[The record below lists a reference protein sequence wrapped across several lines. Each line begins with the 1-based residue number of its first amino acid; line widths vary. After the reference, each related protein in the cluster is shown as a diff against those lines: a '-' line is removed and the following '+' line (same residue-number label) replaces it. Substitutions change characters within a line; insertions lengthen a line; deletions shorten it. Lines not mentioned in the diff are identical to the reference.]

1 MNMDTLSEKLT
12 RLYET
17 HWDDFTAQL
26 KAANLKERL
35 QDPLLLSLALSGQQ
49 KSEREEDQEKAG
61 YDTWYARKSTANHED
76 WYTKADVKIMFF
88 GQETNGWARGC
99 DVGELTAAYEDFLDD
114 HYNADEG
121 HFYTEG
127 LQRGNRFMRWG
138 INGIMSGVREMLE
151 PYPGKRVAMIWN
163 EISKLSARK
172 GEGGTSVDAAAHE
185 IERRYFHVIPKEV
198 EILRPDILVFLT
210 GPGEN
215 TYYNYIKENFT
226 VGVPQQL
233 ASLPLHDVAKLPI
246 EGVKLAYKTYHPGAR
261 GTTEEFHWQ
270 FYQAILDDIK
280 ANLDTLLQGK

>member
-1 MNMDTLSEKLT
+1 MDTLSEKLT

-35 QDPLLLSLALSGQQ
+35 QAPLLLSLALSGQQ

-215 TYYNYIKENFT
+215 TYYNYIIFHIPSSFLFFFLAVFDPILKNSLLIFT
-226 VGVPQQL
+226 
-233 ASLPLHDVAKLPI
+233 
-246 EGVKLAYKTYHPGAR
+246 
-261 GTTEEFHWQ
+261 F
-270 FYQAILDDIK
+270 
-280 ANLDTLLQGK
+280 